1 MLPEVINPATLAKPI
16 GFAHAVKATGTMV
29 FLGGQVSFDSAGN
42 IIHEGDLVGQFR
54 QTLKNLRVAI
64 RASGGEMTNITRLN
78 IYVTNKQLYKQNL
91 RELGT
96 IYQEYFGK
104 YYPAMSLVQVAAL
117 FEDEAM
123 IEIEGIAVV

>member
-1 MLPEVINPATLAKPI
+1 MPEVINPPELAKPV

-29 FLGGQVSFDSAGN
+29 FLGGQVAFDANGVVL
-42 IIHEGDLVGQFR
+42 HHGDIVGQFR
-54 QTLKNLRVAI
+54 QTLVNLQVAI

-78 IYVTNKQLYKQNL
+78 IYVTDKHIYKAHL
-91 RELGT
+91 RELGK
-96 IYQEYFGK
+96 IYQEFFGK